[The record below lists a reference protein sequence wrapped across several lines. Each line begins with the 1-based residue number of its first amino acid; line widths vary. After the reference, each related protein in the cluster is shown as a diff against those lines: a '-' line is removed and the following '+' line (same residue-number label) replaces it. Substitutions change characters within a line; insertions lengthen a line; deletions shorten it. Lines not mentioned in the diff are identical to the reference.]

1 MDKKTVLKILA
12 VMIVIGIL
20 FALFADRTSESS
32 PTVDENLEGNM
43 TDETRQFNNE
53 IADDEKPRSIAFD
66 HTNPGVSSEIYYT
79 VGNLEPG
86 TTFRASLYKRYDSM
100 ADYADSRDDTKTVTV
115 DEFGVARFVW
125 EITSFGDY
133 GVSDQEWGYD
143 MIMETVMV
151 N

>member
-1 MDKKTVLKILA
+1 MDQKTILKLLA
-12 VMIVIGIL
+12 AMIVIGVL
-20 FALFADRTSESS
+20 FALFADRAPESS

-43 TDETRQFNNE
+43 TDETRQFNDE
-53 IADDEKPRSIAFD
+53 LDVEKPRSIAFD

-86 TTFRASLYKRYDSM
+86 TTFRASLFKRAASDF
-100 ADYADSRDDTKTVTV
+100 DYADSADRTIEVTV
-115 DEFGVARFVW
+115 DGFGVARFVW
-125 EITSFGDY
+125 EINEFGDY

-151 N
+151 K